1 MALGQ
6 DESVVV
12 RVLGVFRVEPHDREE
27 QGGDDVCCRAA
38 TRRMPATGFGRGANA
53 QDPQSDGVVIQRGD
67 QGNGGGG
74 RGGEGG
80 PSFLYDIKKNFGLAS
95 PCGDDEKT
103 TRETIA
109 APPPGGHSSVKSHP
123 PPAGC
128 SPPEHPAR

>member
-53 QDPQSDGVVIQRGD
+53 QDPQPGGVVIQRGD

-74 RGGEGG
+74 GGWGGVTVLSLYMKMKRGRGR
-80 PSFLYDIKKNFGLAS
+80 
-95 PCGDDEKT
+95 PCGGSQEASCPT
-103 TRETIA
+103 
-109 APPPGGHSSVKSHP
+109 
-123 PPAGC
+123 
-128 SPPEHPAR
+128 

>member
-53 QDPQSDGVVIQRGD
+53 QDPQPGGVVIQRGD

-74 RGGEGG
+74 GGGG
-80 PSFLYDIKKNFGLAS
+80 GGLSFLLYIEITWGLSS
-95 PCGDDEKT
+95 PCGGLEK
-103 TRETIA
+103 
-109 APPPGGHSSVKSHP
+109 
-123 PPAGC
+123 
-128 SPPEHPAR
+128 

>member
-53 QDPQSDGVVIQRGD
+53 QDPQPGGVVIQRGD
-67 QGNGGGG
+67 QGNGGDG
-74 RGGEGG
+74 REWDGEL
-80 PSFLYDIKKNFGLAS
+80 SLIYYIYITFGLAR
-95 PCGDDEKT
+95 PCGGT
-103 TRETIA
+103 QMRL
-109 APPPGGHSSVKSHP
+109 
-123 PPAGC
+123 
-128 SPPEHPAR
+128 